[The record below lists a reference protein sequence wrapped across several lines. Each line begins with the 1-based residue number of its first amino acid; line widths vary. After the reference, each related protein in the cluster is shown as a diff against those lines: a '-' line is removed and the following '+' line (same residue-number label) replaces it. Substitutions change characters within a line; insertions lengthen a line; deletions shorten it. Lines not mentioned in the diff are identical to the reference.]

1 MGLHHVAYAT
11 RDIAA
16 TVHFYES
23 LMGFALIHS
32 EGDRRTSDAG
42 EHRIEHFF
50 FDIGDGESIAFF
62 VLDNIGEQ
70 PDWTTDISTS
80 VGLPEWVNHCAFRAT
95 EDQQTEVRQ
104 RMEAEGIAPHMEVDH
119 GWCHSV
125 YYMDPNQILVEL
137 CRDTPGLTRDTD
149 GARQRLAQAMSDG
162 LGAAMTPEGAN

>member
-23 LMGFALIHS
+23 LMGFPLIHS

-70 PDWTTDISTS
+70 PGWTTDISTS

-95 EDQQTEVRQ
+95 EAQQHDVKG
-104 RMEAEGIAPHMEVDH
+104 RMDAAGIKPHMEIDH
-119 GWCHSV
+119 GWCQSV
-125 YYMDPNQILVEL
+125 YYLDPNQILVEL
-137 CRDTPGLTRDTD
+137 CRDTPGLTPDTD
-149 GARQRLAQAMSDG
+149 AARARLDEAMSQG
-162 LGAAMTPEGAN
+162 LGAGAVAGGAS